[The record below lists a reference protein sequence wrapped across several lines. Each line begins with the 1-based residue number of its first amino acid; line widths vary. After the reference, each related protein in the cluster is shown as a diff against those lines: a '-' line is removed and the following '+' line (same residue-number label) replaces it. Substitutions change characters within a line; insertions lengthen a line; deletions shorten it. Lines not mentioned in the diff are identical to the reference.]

1 MLKIKLKKQR
11 RLTKPR
17 PGHADLVGGMKYEF
31 KDLRNVLER
40 SSARETTMRVAVG
53 AVAKKLLHELE
64 IEIANHVVNFGGR
77 EITSPE
83 NLSVQEIR
91 QTAGLSDLSI
101 FDESQAEELRN
112 YIDQIK
118 KSWRYNWW
126 NN

>member
-1 MLKIKLKKQR
+1 MKQQCVL
-11 RLTKPR
+11 RLE
-17 PGHADLVGGMKYEF
+17 LWQ
-31 KDLRNVLER
+31 
-40 SSARETTMRVAVG
+40 
-53 AVAKKLLHELE
+53 KKLLHELE